1 MSMPAN
7 KSIGYT
13 AAIISAVL
21 LGSEGVFVRNISADE
36 YIIMLFRLGLGF
48 LFLFIYLSLKKQ
60 LPNAGKKFVSLP
72 LISSGVLLALT
83 MLFYMKAINVI
94 PLANAVFM
102 LFLGPI
108 LAAVISPIFLKER
121 YSFLNILLLFI
132 AFLGFMLLLE
142 FKLDFGVQDSLA
154 YIWAACSGLCY
165 GIYIVLN
172 RVMPRDMNTMT
183 RSVYQLLLGFL
194 AMLPFVFTVDHIAI
208 TVSDLY
214 WLVGISFFQGFVGI
228 TLIIVAIRHLKT
240 VEYGTV
246 SYIEPLVASV
256 LGYFLYNENLSSM
269 QVLGCA
275 LILVGGII
283 QIYKS
288 EQKI

>member
-1 MSMPAN
+1 MITTSN

-13 AAIISAVL
+13 AAVISAII
-21 LGSEGVFVRNISADE
+21 LGSEGILVRNISADE

-48 LFLFIYLSLKKQ
+48 LFLFTYLSYKKQ
-60 LPNAGKKFVSLP
+60 LPKTGKHFVSFP
-72 LISSGVLLALT
+72 LISSGVLLAFT
-83 MLFYMKAINVI
+83 MLFYMKAINII
-94 PLANAVFM
+94 PLANAVFL

-108 LAAVISPIFLKER
+108 LAAVISPLFLKEK
-121 YSFLNILLLFI
+121 YSLLNIILLII

-142 FKLDFGVQDSLA
+142 FKFNFGLKDSVA
-154 YIWAACSGLCY
+154 YLWAACSGLCY
-165 GIYIVLN
+165 GIYIVVN
-172 RVMPRDMNTMT
+172 RAMPRDINTMT

-194 AMLPFVFTVDHIAI
+194 VMLPFVFNIKDLTV
-208 TVSDLY
+208 TMSDLY

-256 LGYFLYNENLSSM
+256 IGYLQYNESLSSM
-269 QVLGCA
+269 QVMGCA
-275 LILVGGII
+275 LILTGGII

-288 EQKI
+288 AQKI